1 MNASPL
7 ALLVCLGSP
16 PQETD
21 VVDDSEAPAEDA
33 AKDEGAEL
41 EPRIEA
47 LERDNEALRSQL
59 STLLEQERERA
70 ARRER
75 EAAQEEEDEAALR
88 ETIETMRREQKTLE
102 AKVERRR
109 ARLQLGGYLDTGFF
123 WVGGNGSGVRP
134 DILDPPRYPE
144 HRDVVENQSWVFMGD
159 PLSTA
164 INARGEPAD
173 TGPSVALQ
181 FDPVRSRGNPT
192 FIVNNLNLSLFA
204 ALGESVTVEGLV
216 DFLPRGRDVSRA
228 GGTFL
233 GDYIDAKLIYLRWI
247 VPVQRFDLELVAGK
261 IDSVFGREYRRQEA
275 PDRITVTPS
284 LMCRYTCGRPTGVG
298 SRWVFLPRRAL
309 AFNVSFTNGA
319 PMQELFGFSDEI
331 DSNLAKTGTGRLSYE
346 IPAGAGLD
354 IGVSGLIGAQDRQA
368 RNDVLHWQY
377 GVDVHL
383 DIRGFELTGE
393 FIQGELQGRTQAG
406 EARCGLTACLRFLSA
421 YGLAGYRITNWL
433 MPFFRTDWRDALHRY
448 GDTFV
453 YVSKVMRFTSGV
465 RFEVGEH
472 VIIKGEYTVNRE
484 LGNIPQFPNDVFT
497 SSLVGRF

>member
-33 AKDEGAEL
+33 AENEGAEL

-59 STLLEQERERA
+59 SALLEQERERA

-88 ETIETMRREQKTLE
+88 ETIETMRREQKALE
-102 AKVERRR
+102 ARVERRR

-123 WVGGNGSGVRP
+123 WVGGDGSGVRR
-134 DILDPPRYPE
+134 DAGERLRFPE
-144 HRDVVENQSWVFMGD
+144 YENVDWVLMGD
-159 PLSTA
+159 PMSTA

-173 TGPSVALQ
+173 LGRSVAIE
-181 FDPVRSRGNPT
+181 FDPINSRGNPT
-192 FIVNNLNLSLFA
+192 FIVNNLNLSVFA
-204 ALGESVTVEGLV
+204 ALGRSVTVEGLV
-216 DFLPRGRDVSRA
+216 DVLPRGRDVSRP
-228 GGTFL
+228 GTFL
-233 GDYIDAKLIYLRWI
+233 GDYIDAKLIYLRWL
-247 VPVQRFDLELVAGK
+247 VPVKRFDLDLVAGK

-284 LMCRYTCGRPTGVG
+284 LMCRYTCGRPIGVG
-298 SRWVFLPRRAL
+298 SRWAFLPRRAL
-309 AFNVSFTNGA
+309 AFNVAFTNGA
-319 PMQELFGFSDEI
+319 PMQELFGFADEI
-331 DSNLAKTGTGRLSYE
+331 DSNALKTGSGRLSYV
-346 IPAGAGLD
+346 IPVGAGLE
-354 IGVSGLIGAQDRQA
+354 IGVSGLVGAQDQQQ

-377 GVDVHL
+377 GADVHL

-393 FIQGELQGRTQAG
+393 FIQGRLQGRTEEHAALT
-406 EARCGLTACLRFLSA
+406 ARCEHTACLLFLSA

-433 MPFFRTDWRDALHRY
+433 MPYFRTDWRDALHED
-448 GDTFV
+448 GSSFV
-453 YVSKVMRFTSGV
+453 YIAQVLRFTSGV
-465 RFEVGEH
+465 RFELGEH
-472 VIIKGEYTVNRE
+472 IIIKGEYTVNRE
-484 LGNIPQFPNDVFT
+484 LGNIRPFPNDVFT
-497 SSLVGRF
+497 SSVVGRF